1 MSLTRRSV
9 IKTVLASAAVAAT
22 QAPWRPAHG
31 SQALRIVSPFNPG
44 GVNDVLARGLA
55 QPLGGLVNQ
64 TVIVENRPGA
74 GGSIGA
80 GYVARSAADGN
91 TLLMGIVDT
100 QSIIEF
106 IYRKLPYNP
115 DKDLTPISLV
125 TNIPIV
131 LMVGKSLSQLG
142 NIADLAK
149 LAKSR
154 PGSLSYASWG
164 VGSIIHLAMERLAAA
179 LGLDLLHVPFS
190 GQAPAVQAVLSNQ
203 VDMMF
208 VPAGAADAASK
219 DGRVKILASATPTRL
234 ELLPQVPTLKELGV
248 DLSMGLWQALY
259 APAKTP
265 ADRVEQLTSSVHA
278 AMQDKAFL
286 EVLRVQGARPEPT
299 SSEALRKLQT
309 EERQV
314 YGALVK
320 RLDIRLD

>member
-131 LMVGKSLSQLG
+131 LMVGKTLSQLG
-142 NIADLAK
+142 NIC
-149 LAKSR
+149 
-154 PGSLSYASWG
+154 
-164 VGSIIHLAMERLAAA
+164 
-179 LGLDLLHVPFS
+179 LL
-190 GQAPAVQAVLSNQ
+190 
-203 VDMMF
+203 
-208 VPAGAADAASK
+208 
-219 DGRVKILASATPTRL
+219 
-234 ELLPQVPTLKELGV
+234 
-248 DLSMGLWQALY
+248 Y
-259 APAKTP
+259 
-265 ADRVEQLTSSVHA
+265 TSPSPR
-278 AMQDKAFL
+278 D
-286 EVLRVQGARPEPT
+286 
-299 SSEALRKLQT
+299 
-309 EERQV
+309 
-314 YGALVK
+314 
-320 RLDIRLD
+320 